1 MSSYVSNIVFILTLQ
16 EDLEKIEKKRL
27 EEEEQTSGVQGV
39 LNSINVSEELAGDAK
54 ALKEP
59 GMWEQVGLMNNRQ

>member
-1 MSSYVSNIVFILTLQ
+1 MLTLQ